1 MAFHERI
8 YNLDTVLLPRQAGRE
23 GSVATEV
30 ACYGRSGQCGRERG
44 VALGHPSW

>member
-30 ACYGRSGQCGRERG
+30 ACYVSGGFPAQEKK
-44 VALGHPSW
+44 